1 MDVLIAYIE
10 ENPLIG
16 LVLAVLAAAV
26 VWAIIKQVVKIAFIL
41 LVVLAV
47 GVYWTNEEAQA
58 DWQTKGRAILQKA
71 GDSAGELLKKAG
83 DAAELLKKG
92 QEVLGE

>member
-58 DWQTKGRAILQKA
+58 DWQAKGRAILEKA
-71 GDSAGELLKKAG
+71 GDSAGQLLKKAG
-83 DAAELLKKG
+83 AAAELLKKG

>member
-1 MDVLIAYIE
+1 MDVLIAYLE
-10 ENPLIG
+10 EQPLIA
-16 LVLAVLAAAV
+16 LVLAVLVAAV

-58 DWQTKGRAILQKA
+58 DWQAKGKAILQKA
-71 GDSAGELLKKAG
+71 GDSAGDLLKKAG

>member
-1 MDVLIAYIE
+1 MDVMIAYLEEHPLIA
-10 ENPLIG
+10 

-26 VWAIIKQVVKIAFIL
+26 LWAVIKQVVKLAFIL

-47 GVYWTNEEAQA
+47 GVYWTNEEAHA
-58 DWQTKGRAILQKA
+58 DWQAKGRAIFEKA
-71 GDSAGELLKKAG
+71 GDSASKLLKKAG
-83 DAAELLKKG
+83 DAAEIIKKG